1 MEQLTKN
8 QAVATSQEAVQN
20 QNEPQLRDEN
30 AHNDKSVHG
39 VLNPTYQAGLR
50 RDAVQPDIEAERKK
64 RDEIEAGKSYCS
76 RRFGGAT
83 CDDKSAQIYARF
95 DKNDWRIQPAE
106 FYRFQDRKSGSAG
119 MPRPISYAVFCLK
132 KKKIK
137 IAAFHATYETL
148 NEKAHA
154 NRRLPDHLTDAKN
167 TLHTPRT
174 LCTE

>member
-106 FYRFQDRKSGSAG
+106 FRSEERFSRNAETDLVCR
-119 MPRPISYAVFCLK
+119 LLLEK
-132 KKKIK
+132 KKKNAKKPAILSY
-137 IAAFHATYETL
+137 AALFSF
-148 NEKAHA
+148 
-154 NRRLPDHLTDAKN
+154 AKSSRKC
-167 TLHTPRT
+167 P
-174 LCTE
+174 

>member
-50 RDAVQPDIEAERKK
+50 RDAVQPDIEA
-64 RDEIEAGKSYCS
+64 
-76 RRFGGAT
+76 
-83 CDDKSAQIYARF
+83 
-95 DKNDWRIQPAE
+95 
-106 FYRFQDRKSGSAG
+106 DRKSGSAG

-132 KKKIK
+132 KKKTQPK
-137 IAAFHATYETL
+137 QRPPR
-148 NEKAHA
+148 AHRPA
-154 NRRLPDHLTDAKN
+154 VCPRRS
-167 TLHTPRT
+167 PRR
-174 LCTE
+174 

>member
-39 VLNPTYQAGLR
+39 GLNPTYQDGLR

-64 RDEIEAGKSYCS
+64 RDEIEAAQRYCS
-76 RRFGGAT
+76 RRCGGT
-83 CDDKSAQIYARF
+83 CCDSTSAHSYARF

-106 FYRFQDRKSGSAG
+106 IYRCHEAE
-119 MPRPISYAVFCLK
+119 V
-132 KKKIK
+132 
-137 IAAFHATYETL
+137 
-148 NEKAHA
+148 
-154 NRRLPDHLTDAKN
+154 N
-167 TLHTPRT
+167 TLRY
-174 LCTE
+174 LSSVNKIS

>member
-1 MEQLTKN
+1 YIILSFAMYLRRIYH
-8 QAVATSQEAVQN
+8 VVFLSML
-20 QNEPQLRDEN
+20 PQLPSSTLFPYTTLFRSDEN

-106 FYRFQDRKSGSAG
+106 F
-119 MPRPISYAVFCLK
+119 
-132 KKKIK
+132 
-137 IAAFHATYETL
+137 
-148 NEKAHA
+148 
-154 NRRLPDHLTDAKN
+154 
-167 TLHTPRT
+167 
-174 LCTE
+174 

>member
-64 RDEIEAGKSYCS
+64 RDEIEAGKSYNLISLFAFCFNIWLNAKREIEAGKSYCS
-76 RRFGGAT
+76 RRFGG
-83 CDDKSAQIYARF
+83 
-95 DKNDWRIQPAE
+95 
-106 FYRFQDRKSGSAG
+106 
-119 MPRPISYAVFCLK
+119 
-132 KKKIK
+132 
-137 IAAFHATYETL
+137 
-148 NEKAHA
+148 
-154 NRRLPDHLTDAKN
+154 
-167 TLHTPRT
+167 
-174 LCTE
+174 

>member
-76 RRFGGAT
+76 R
-83 CDDKSAQIYARF
+83 
-95 DKNDWRIQPAE
+95 
-106 FYRFQDRKSGSAG
+106 DRKSGSAG

-132 KKKIK
+132 KKNSMNDVRKEMIGLK
-137 IAAFHATYETL
+137 QLKRGE
-148 NEKAHA
+148 
-154 NRRLPDHLTDAKN
+154 
-167 TLHTPRT
+167 
-174 LCTE
+174 

>member
-64 RDEIEAGKSYCS
+64 RDEKFRVGIKSNIS
-76 RRFGGAT
+76 TNRNNLISGV
-83 CDDKSAQIYARF
+83 
-95 DKNDWRIQPAE
+95 
-106 FYRFQDRKSGSAG
+106 DRCIHLNA
-119 MPRPISYAVFCLK
+119 MK
-132 KKKIK
+132 KTTITSINRQTIK
-137 IAAFHATYETL
+137 I
-148 NEKAHA
+148 
-154 NRRLPDHLTDAKN
+154 
-167 TLHTPRT
+167 
-174 LCTE
+174 

>member
-8 QAVATSQEAVQN
+8 QAVATSKEAVQN

-95 DKNDWRIQPAE
+95 DKNDWRIRSEERFSRNAE
-106 FYRFQDRKSGSAG
+106 TDLVCR
-119 MPRPISYAVFCLK
+119 LLLEK
-132 KKKIK
+132 KKSRVTEFLRFRLDD
-137 IAAFHATYETL
+137 AAAAAVEDIR
-148 NEKAHA
+148 ARA
-154 NRRLPDHLTDAKN
+154 GASGGGV
-167 TLHTPRT
+167 
-174 LCTE
+174 

>member
-106 FYRFQDRKSGSAG
+106 FYRLDRKSGSAG

-132 KKKIK
+132 KKRTPTPGPPTRRGPPARRAPAPFP
-137 IAAFHATYETL
+137 AA
-148 NEKAHA
+148 
-154 NRRLPDHLTDAKN
+154 
-167 TLHTPRT
+167 
-174 LCTE
+174 

>member
-39 VLNPTYQAGLR
+39 VLNPTYQAGLQ

-83 CDDKSAQIYARF
+83 CDRSEERF
-95 DKNDWRIQPAE
+95 SR
-106 FYRFQDRKSGSAG
+106 

-132 KKKIK
+132 KKNGWRGRGPGTGT
-137 IAAFHATYETL
+137 APGSADAT
-148 NEKAHA
+148 A
-154 NRRLPDHLTDAKN
+154 R
-167 TLHTPRT
+167 
-174 LCTE
+174 

>member
-50 RDAVQPDIEAERKK
+50 RDAVQPDIEAERTK
-64 RDEIEAGKSYCS
+64 RDGTEGGKRYRS

-83 CDDKSAQIYARF
+83 CEDKAAQIYANLE
-95 DKNDWRIQPAE
+95 KNDWRTQPAE
-106 FYRFQDRKSGSAG
+106 FYRFHDGE
-119 MPRPISYAVFCLK
+119 V
-132 KKKIK
+132 
-137 IAAFHATYETL
+137 
-148 NEKAHA
+148 
-154 NRRLPDHLTDAKN
+154 N
-167 TLHTPRT
+167 TLGYF
-174 LCTE
+174 

>member
-64 RDEIEAGKSYCS
+64 
-76 RRFGGAT
+76 
-83 CDDKSAQIYARF
+83 
-95 DKNDWRIQPAE
+95 
-106 FYRFQDRKSGSAG
+106 DRKSGSAG

-132 KKKIK
+132 KKKNSTSRGSYAPPIC
-137 IAAFHATYETL
+137 HA
-148 NEKAHA
+148 
-154 NRRLPDHLTDAKN
+154 
-167 TLHTPRT
+167 RT
-174 LCTE
+174 TRSSTRPPA

>member
-30 AHNDKSVHG
+30 AHNDKSVHR

-76 RRFGGAT
+76 RRFGAT
-83 CDDKSAQIYARF
+83 CDDKS
-95 DKNDWRIQPAE
+95 
-106 FYRFQDRKSGSAG
+106 DRKSGSAG

-132 KKKIK
+132 KKKMQ
-137 IAAFHATYETL
+137 
-148 NEKAHA
+148 
-154 NRRLPDHLTDAKN
+154 
-167 TLHTPRT
+167 
-174 LCTE
+174 

>member
-83 CDDKSAQIYARF
+83 CRSEERFSRNAETDLVCRLLLEKKNNRLQRHCQQFGLLQIPDPPDEVSA
-95 DKNDWRIQPAE
+95 
-106 FYRFQDRKSGSAG
+106 
-119 MPRPISYAVFCLK
+119 RP
-132 KKKIK
+132 
-137 IAAFHATYETL
+137 
-148 NEKAHA
+148 
-154 NRRLPDHLTDAKN
+154 
-167 TLHTPRT
+167 
-174 LCTE
+174 

>member
-95 DKNDWRIQPAE
+95 DKNDWRIQPT
-106 FYRFQDRKSGSAG
+106 
-119 MPRPISYAVFCLK
+119 P
-132 KKKIK
+132 
-137 IAAFHATYETL
+137 TYQRRAPL
-148 NEKAHA
+148 
-154 NRRLPDHLTDAKN
+154 RLPLVPRNGCGRPGRAPERFLPLDITSLLLHVIFDARF
-167 TLHTPRT
+167 LLRQ
-174 LCTE
+174 

>member
-76 RRFGGAT
+76 RR
-83 CDDKSAQIYARF
+83 
-95 DKNDWRIQPAE
+95 
-106 FYRFQDRKSGSAG
+106 DRKSGSAG

-132 KKKIK
+132 KKKK
-137 IAAFHATYETL
+137 KRAWSSVSSTS
-148 NEKAHA
+148 
-154 NRRLPDHLTDAKN
+154 RRTRSA
-167 TLHTPRT
+167 PRPRGI
-174 LCTE
+174 

>member
-64 RDEIEAGKSYCS
+64 RDEIEAGKRSEERFS
-76 RRFGGAT
+76 R
-83 CDDKSAQIYARF
+83 K
-95 DKNDWRIQPAE
+95 
-106 FYRFQDRKSGSAG
+106 
-119 MPRPISYAVFCLK
+119 PRPISYAVFCLK
-132 KKKIK
+132 KKKSGHDGR
-137 IAAFHATYETL
+137 IAEHDSRQVIPDKTLVEDTDHPTAT
-148 NEKAHA
+148 
-154 NRRLPDHLTDAKN
+154 
-167 TLHTPRT
+167 
-174 LCTE
+174 

>member
-95 DKNDWRIQPAE
+95 DKNDWRIQPSE
-106 FYRFQDRKSGSAG
+106 FYRDRKNGSTG

-132 KKKIK
+132 KKNLFDGEVHHPVSREDFLD
-137 IAAFHATYETL
+137 AVRDNVGRREGCQV
-148 NEKAHA
+148 
-154 NRRLPDHLTDAKN
+154 RRL
-167 TLHTPRT
+167 RS
-174 LCTE
+174 

>member
-64 RDEIEAGKSYCS
+64 RDEIEAWKSYCS

-106 FYRFQDRKSGSAG
+106 FYRFHDAEVNTLDRKSGSAG

-132 KKKIK
+132 KKKRPT
-137 IAAFHATYETL
+137 IAH
-148 NEKAHA
+148 KRKKK
-154 NRRLPDHLTDAKN
+154 NRQKRQNRKQST
-167 TLHTPRT
+167 
-174 LCTE
+174 

>member
-50 RDAVQPDIEAERKK
+50 RDAGRRHLAGERET
-64 RDEIEAGKSYCS
+64 RDATAAGRRYCS
-76 RRFGGAT
+76 RRFGGAP

-95 DKNDWRIQPAE
+95 DKHDWRIQPAE
-106 FYRFQDRKSGSAG
+106 FYRRHGAE
-119 MPRPISYAVFCLK
+119 V
-132 KKKIK
+132 
-137 IAAFHATYETL
+137 
-148 NEKAHA
+148 
-154 NRRLPDHLTDAKN
+154 N
-167 TLHTPRT
+167 TFGYF
-174 LCTE
+174 

>member
-64 RDEIEAGKSYCS
+64 RDEIEARSEERFS
-76 RRFGGAT
+76 R
-83 CDDKSAQIYARF
+83 K
-95 DKNDWRIQPAE
+95 
-106 FYRFQDRKSGSAG
+106 
-119 MPRPISYAVFCLK
+119 PRPISYAVFCLK
-132 KKKIK
+132 KKKK
-137 IAAFHATYETL
+137 R
-148 NEKAHA
+148 K
-154 NRRLPDHLTDAKN
+154 KQ
-167 TLHTPRT
+167 
-174 LCTE
+174 

>member
-95 DKNDWRIQPAE
+95 DKKIGRAVQQECRD
-106 FYRFQDRKSGSAG
+106 
-119 MPRPISYAVFCLK
+119 PISYAVFCLK
-132 KKKIK
+132 KKKGSAEAGSIRSSALTQRSARSK
-137 IAAFHATYETL
+137 F
-148 NEKAHA
+148 
-154 NRRLPDHLTDAKN
+154 PDTTHVF
-167 TLHTPRT
+167 P
-174 LCTE
+174 

>member
-1 MEQLTKN
+1 MVTLAGTRSEEH
-8 QAVATSQEAVQN
+8 TSELQSLAYLVCRLLLEKKK
-20 QNEPQLRDEN
+20 RDEN

-95 DKNDWRIQPAE
+95 DKFFFFINPAPPD
-106 FYRFQDRKSGSAG
+106 FYPFPQHN
-119 MPRPISYAVFCLK
+119 PFPF
-132 KKKIK
+132 
-137 IAAFHATYETL
+137 
-148 NEKAHA
+148 
-154 NRRLPDHLTDAKN
+154 
-167 TLHTPRT
+167 
-174 LCTE
+174 

>member
-64 RDEIEAGKSYCS
+64 RDERSEERFS
-76 RRFGGAT
+76 R
-83 CDDKSAQIYARF
+83 
-95 DKNDWRIQPAE
+95 NAE
-106 FYRFQDRKSGSAG
+106 TDLVCR
-119 MPRPISYAVFCLK
+119 LLLE
-132 KKKIK
+132 KKKIM
-137 IAAFHATYETL
+137 
-148 NEKAHA
+148 N
-154 NRRLPDHLTDAKN
+154 NAKLLDGADDIN
-167 TLHTPRT
+167 I
-174 LCTE
+174 

>member
-39 VLNPTYQAGLR
+39 VLNPTYHAGLR
-50 RDAVQPDIEAERKK
+50 RNAVQPDIEAERKK

-83 CDDKSAQIYARF
+83 CDDKSAQI
-95 DKNDWRIQPAE
+95 
-106 FYRFQDRKSGSAG
+106 DRKSGSAG

-132 KKKIK
+132 KKQKNQVTYSQLTTKKIRTHTTK
-137 IAAFHATYETL
+137 T
-148 NEKAHA
+148 N
-154 NRRLPDHLTDAKN
+154 N
-167 TLHTPRT
+167 TKR
-174 LCTE
+174 

>member
-50 RDAVQPDIEAERKK
+50 RDAVQPYIEAERKK

-83 CDDKSAQIYARF
+83 CDDKS
-95 DKNDWRIQPAE
+95 
-106 FYRFQDRKSGSAG
+106 DRKSGSAG

-132 KKKIK
+132 KKKK
-137 IAAFHATYETL
+137 
-148 NEKAHA
+148 KRQ
-154 NRRLPDHLTDAKN
+154 RRDTN
-167 TLHTPRT
+167 TKVTTGIQKKKRDNQQAIM
-174 LCTE
+174 